1 MHVFFR
7 NNETSGSL
15 LHRTVAG
22 RMVPEWDGDTKKPG
36 MPGFPHTLIPRPPT
50 LHIQSMANF
59 PCRQCGAAINAPAWR
74 FCPYCGGLLTGPF
87 GQGRT
92 TAPPP
97 SPRRRTAFSLRFAGL
112 LLLLIATAVFVPAFL
127 PGTAPVPTTANAS
140 AAECPDDAIPPSP
153 VQEHTTS
160 LPLGDSPAVPVISA
174 PWLEAR
180 VHDRI
185 NQVREEHGL
194 SVLGT
199 DSALVS
205 LARAHST
212 DMASHGYFGHV
223 NLHEMD
229 ATARGAA
236 AGFACHKTA
245 DPYYTSAIAENLYA
259 TYRYSTVLVAE
270 DGEPLFSWTTGE
282 AMANETVDAW
292 MNSPEHRANVLDP
305 GMGREGIGVAFGPGD
320 MVFITE
326 DFC

>member
-1 MHVFFR
+1 
-7 NNETSGSL
+7 
-15 LHRTVAG
+15 
-22 RMVPEWDGDTKKPG
+22 
-36 MPGFPHTLIPRPPT
+36 
-50 LHIQSMANF
+50 MANF
-59 PCRQCGAAINAPAWR
+59 PCQQCGAAIHDPAWR

-97 SPRRRTAFSLRFAGL
+97 FPRRRTAVSLIFAGL
-112 LLLLIATAVFVPAFL
+112 LLLLIAAAVFVPAFL
-127 PGTAPVPTTANAS
+127 QFRAPLPTTTNTSAVESPEDAREPGPIQENIVTLPSGDRMGVPVFS
-140 AAECPDDAIPPSP
+140 AAS
-153 VQEHTTS
+153 
-160 LPLGDSPAVPVISA
+160 
-174 PWLEAR
+174 LEAR
-180 VHDRI
+180 IHDRI
-185 NQVREEHGL
+185 NEVREEHGL

-199 DSALVS
+199 DRALAS

-259 TYRYSTVLVAE
+259 TYRYSSVLVLE
-270 DGEPLFSWTTGE
+270 KGDPHFSWTTDE

-292 MNSPEHRANVLDP
+292 MNSPEHRANVLDA
-305 GMGREGIGVAFGPGD
+305 GMGREGIGVSFGPGD